1 MNRRYMDLYDE
12 QLMVSRVWR
21 LGCACLAVAL
31 AIACLQWGRAL
42 ARAVRAEGSVER
54 SMDLTGAFAHAE
66 RNHGHQH

>member
-12 QLMVSRVWR
+12 QVMVSRVWR

-31 AIACLQWGRAL
+31 AIACLQWGRAW

-54 SMDLTGAFAHAE
+54 SMLLRLELGRGPAFAGGAE
-66 RNHGHQH
+66 